1 MSNVNYI
8 AHLNSFFMTIAKDTR
23 LNPTHISLYMAL
35 FNYWNIN
42 RFPKDFIIFRDEVM
56 KLSKIGSKSTYHRCL
71 KQLDSWK
78 YIQYIPSHNSFKGS
92 RIRLFIFGTTSEQP
106 LDLGVPK
113 SGQPLDLGV
122 PKSGQP
128 LDLGV
133 PNQGQPLDLGVP
145 KSGQPLVSYINYNK
159 HIENIYKR
167 ELPKN
172 ENEVI
177 SFFSKNKW
185 PKKEAQK
192 FFAHYSAIGW
202 KIGGKIK
209 MTNWHASAK
218 SWMLK
223 SQDFKQKQT
232 QPPLSQNKDNL
243 KTTKIK
249 NYKEPL

>member
-71 KQLDSWK
+71 KQLDTWK
-78 YIQYIPSHNSFKGS
+78 YLRYIPSHNSFKGS

>member
-8 AHLNSFFMTIAKDTR
+8 AHLNAFFMTIAKDTR

-42 RFPKDFIIFRDEVM
+42 RFPKDFIIIRDEVM

-92 RIRLFIFGTTSEQP
+92 RIRLFIFGTTS
-106 LDLGVPK
+106 
-113 SGQPLDLGV
+113 GQPLDLGV

-133 PNQGQPLDLGVP
+133 PNQ
-145 KSGQPLVSYINYNK
+145 GQPLVSYINYNK

-177 SFFSKNKW
+177 SFFSKNK
-185 PKKEAQK
+185 
-192 FFAHYSAIGW
+192 
-202 KIGGKIK
+202 
-209 MTNWHASAK
+209 
-218 SWMLK
+218 
-223 SQDFKQKQT
+223 
-232 QPPLSQNKDNL
+232 
-243 KTTKIK
+243 
-249 NYKEPL
+249 

>member
-92 RIRLFIFGTTSEQP
+92 RIRLFIFGTTS
-106 LDLGVPK
+106 
-113 SGQPLDLGV
+113 GQPLDLGV

-133 PNQGQPLDLGVP
+133 PNQ
-145 KSGQPLVSYINYNK
+145 GQPLVSYINYNK

-243 KTTKIK
+243 RTTKIK

>member
-92 RIRLFIFGTTSEQP
+92 RIRLFIFGTTS
-106 LDLGVPK
+106 
-113 SGQPLDLGV
+113 GQPLD
-122 PKSGQP
+122 ST
-128 LDLGV
+128 V
-133 PNQGQPLDLGVP
+133 PN
-145 KSGQPLVSYINYNK
+145 SGQPLVSYINSNK
-159 HIENIYKR
+159 QIENIYKR

-177 SFFSKNKW
+177 LFFLEKKW
-185 PKKEAQK
+185 PKIEAQK
-192 FFAHYSAIGW
+192 FFAHYKSIGW
-202 KIGGKIK
+202 RIGGKIK
-209 MTNWHASAK
+209 MTDWHASAK

-223 SQDFKQKQT
+223 ADELNLKR
-232 QPPLSQNKDNL
+232 PPPVSQNQDNRRTHGSNNL
-243 KTTKIK
+243 KTTKSK

>member
-1 MSNVNYI
+1 
-8 AHLNSFFMTIAKDTR
+8 MTIAKDTR

-42 RFPKDFIIFRDEVM
+42 RFPKDFIIIRDEVM

-78 YIQYIPSHNSFKGS
+78 YIQYIPSHNSFRGS
-92 RIRLFIFGTTSEQP
+92 RIRLFIFGTTS
-106 LDLGVPK
+106 
-113 SGQPLDLGV
+113 GQPLD
-122 PKSGQP
+122 SA
-128 LDLGV
+128 V
-133 PNQGQPLDLGVP
+133 PNQ
-145 KSGQPLVSYINYNK
+145 GQPLVSYINNNK
-159 HIENIYKR
+159 HKENIYKL
-167 ELPKN
+167 ELPQN
-172 ENEVI
+172 EKEVI
-177 SFFSKNKW
+177 SFFLKNNW
-185 PKKEAQK
+185 PKIEAQK

-223 SQDFKQKQT
+223 SKDLSLKQIKS
-232 QPPLSQNKDNL
+232 PPSQNQDNL
-243 KTTKIK
+243 KTTKSK

>member
-8 AHLNSFFMTIAKDTR
+8 AHLNAFFMTIAKDTR

-42 RFPKDFIIFRDEVM
+42 RFPKDFIIIRDEVM

-78 YIQYIPSHNSFKGS
+78 YIQYIPSHNSFRGS
-92 RIRLFIFGTTSEQP
+92 RIRLFIFGTTS
-106 LDLGVPK
+106 
-113 SGQPLDLGV
+113 GQPLD
-122 PKSGQP
+122 ST
-128 LDLGV
+128 V
-133 PNQGQPLDLGVP
+133 PN
-145 KSGQPLVSYINYNK
+145 SGQPLVSYINYNK
-159 HIENIYKR
+159 PIENIYKR
-167 ELPKN
+167 ELPKT

-177 SFFSKNKW
+177 SFFSANKW
-185 PKKEAQK
+185 PKIEAQK

-202 KIGGKIK
+202 KVGGKIK
-209 MTNWHASAK
+209 MTDWHASAK

-223 SQDFKQKQT
+223 AKDLNLKHS
-232 QPPLSQNKDNL
+232 PPLSQNKDNL
-243 KTTKIK
+243 KTTKSK